1 MTDPTL
7 SADLA
12 SAERPHPPVPST
24 VDERVAAYSCN
35 TLPADYSFDPSL
47 SVDDNYMVLTLI
59 YARLS
64 TSKRGNMACILV
76 DPHEGPSSTTAAPD
90 DKRTTTDNGE
100 PPVKRRRASSPSSSS
115 STAHDAFPGYPGRIL
130 AHSNNTPEPH
140 TVPSSGHA
148 AGPDGAVKPART
160 GKKAQQSPFLARAS
174 NFPELHAEAR
184 SLCLA
189 ARAGIPTLDATAYVS
204 FPPCQACLP
213 LLVAAGVSRLVYRQR
228 MGAQSAVE
236 LCEREGVECVE
247 VLDKD
252 KDEDIK
258 ARVAQ
263 WWKERGEGR
272 DETRTRLERWWKEQE
287 RRVMGSL
294 EATSTDAVSG
304 AGAGE
309 AAGPAAHPVAAREG
323 AGPQGDEAMVR
334 APAAPA
340 SAT

>member
-7 SADLA
+7 SAGSTA
-12 SAERPHPPVPST
+12 PPRPPPPAPST
-24 VDERVAAYSCN
+24 LDERVAAYSCN
-35 TLPADYSFDPSL
+35 TLPADYSFDPAL
-47 SVDDNYMVLTLI
+47 STDDNYMVLTLI

-76 DPHEGPSSTTAAPD
+76 DPHGTSSPAAWSNGISTPTD
-90 DKRTTTDNGE
+90 DGE
-100 PPVKRRRASSPSSSS
+100 PPAKRQRPSSPSPSL
-115 STAHDAFPGYPGRIL
+115 STSPGTFPAYPGRIL

-140 TVPSSGHA
+140 TVPSSSTA
-148 AGPDGAVKPART
+148 VGPDGVVKSART

-189 ARAGIPTLDATAYVS
+189 ARSGIPTLGATAYVS

-213 LLVAAGVSRLVYRQR
+213 LLVAAGVTRLVYRQR
-228 MGAQSAVE
+228 MGAQGAVE
-236 LCEREGVECVE
+236 LCAREGVECVE

-252 KDEDIK
+252 KDEDLK
-258 ARVAQ
+258 VRVAQ

-287 RRVMGSL
+287 LRVMGPL
-294 EATSTDAVSG
+294 EAAPLDAASG
-304 AGAGE
+304 AAGVA
-309 AAGPAAHPVAAREG
+309 AAGAAPGSSAARTR
-323 AGPQGDEAMVR
+323 DEAEVILV
-334 APAAPA
+334 A
-340 SAT
+340 SAVPVPAE

>member
-7 SADLA
+7 PCASSAA
-12 SAERPHPPVPST
+12 PRPPPPVLST
-24 VDERVAAYSCN
+24 LDERVAAYSCN
-35 TLPADYSFDPSL
+35 TLPADYSFDPTL
-47 SVDDNYMVLTLI
+47 SIDDNYMVLTLI

-64 TSKRGNMACILV
+64 TSKRGNMACIIV
-76 DPHEGPSSTTAAPD
+76 DPCSTRAPSAAALHDILITALND
-90 DKRTTTDNGE
+90 GE

-115 STAHDAFPGYPGRIL
+115 SASPDPFPNYPGRVL

-140 TVPSSGHA
+140 TVPPSSSDAVGL
-148 AGPDGAVKPART
+148 DGVVKPART

-189 ARAGIPTLDATAYVS
+189 ARAGIPTLGATAYVS

-213 LLVAAGVSRLVYRQR
+213 LLVAAGVTRLVYRQR
-228 MGAQSAVE
+228 MAAQGAVE
-236 LCEREGVECVE
+236 LCRREGVECVE

-258 ARVAQ
+258 ARVGR

-272 DETRTRLERWWKEQE
+272 DETRTRLDRWWKEQE
-287 RRVMGSL
+287 RRIMGPP
-294 EATSTDAVSG
+294 EVVSVDCASG
-304 AGAGE
+304 AAAGAGQGSVAPREGAKQEE
-309 AAGPAAHPVAAREG
+309 AVVGTTGPAA
-323 AGPQGDEAMVR
+323 
-334 APAAPA
+334 
-340 SAT
+340 SAK